1 MTNPIADASPG
12 PKARITGVVYLLYFL
27 SAILAEVFMKGI
39 VVSGDAAATANN
51 IQAHEP
57 LFRLG
62 LGTGLIATAWYI
74 ALTALLYEL
83 FKPVNRSISLV
94 AAFFSLVGCAIQAFG
109 SVFQLAPLVISGSS
123 ANLSAFKPEQ
133 SQALALMF
141 FKLDSQAQS
150 ITLVFFGLYCLLIGC
165 LIFKSTF
172 LPRILGALMA
182 LEQANRKQKVVVVG
196 VDAIADALAAVRDGR
211 LDATIFQDAK
221 GQAGAAV
228 ETAVKLIHKQPVEK
242 QVYIPFQ
249 LVTKENVG
257 RYLK

>member
-1 MTNPIADASPG
+1 MTNPIADASPR
-12 PKARITGVVYLLYFL
+12 PKARITGIVYLFYFL
-27 SAILAEVFMKGI
+27 TAILAEVFMKGI

-83 FKPVNRSISLV
+83 FKPVNRSVSLV

-109 SVFQLAPLVISGSS
+109 SVFQFAPLVISGSS
-123 ANLSAFKPEQ
+123 ADLSAFKPEQ
-133 SQALALMF
+133 SQALALIL
-141 FKLDSQAQS
+141 FKLDSQAQT

-172 LPRILGALMA
+172 LPRILGVLMVLAGLGWLTFLAPPLANALSPYVLVLGFLAELSLM
-182 LEQANRKQKVVVVG
+182 LWLLVKGVNVERWKQQA
-196 VDAIADALAAVRDGR
+196 AA
-211 LDATIFQDAK
+211 
-221 GQAGAAV
+221 
-228 ETAVKLIHKQPVEK
+228 E
-242 QVYIPFQ
+242 
-249 LVTKENVG
+249 
-257 RYLK
+257 

>member
-1 MTNPIADASPG
+1 MTNPVADASPR
-12 PKARITGVVYLLYFL
+12 PKARITGVVYLFYFL
-27 SAILAEVFMKGI
+27 TAILAEVFMKGI

-83 FKPVNRSISLV
+83 FKPVNRSVSLV

-109 SVFQLAPLVISGSS
+109 AVFQLAPLVISGSS
-123 ANLSAFKPEQ
+123 ADLSAFKPEE
-133 SQALALMF
+133 SQALALIL
-141 FKLDSQAQS
+141 FKLDSQAQT

-172 LPRILGALMA
+172 LPRILGVLMA
-182 LEQANRKQKVVVVG
+182 LAGLGWLTFLAPPLANALSPYVLVLGFLAELSLMLWLLVKGVNVQRWKQQA
-196 VDAIADALAAVRDGR
+196 AA
-211 LDATIFQDAK
+211 A
-221 GQAGAAV
+221 
-228 ETAVKLIHKQPVEK
+228 E
-242 QVYIPFQ
+242 
-249 LVTKENVG
+249 
-257 RYLK
+257 

>member
-1 MTNPIADASPG
+1 MTNPIADAPPR

-27 SAILAEVFMKGI
+27 TAILAEVFMKGI

-83 FKPVNRSISLV
+83 FKPVNRSVSLV

-109 SVFQLAPLVISGSS
+109 SVFQLAPLVLSGSS
-123 ANLSAFKPEQ
+123 ADLSAFKPEQ
-133 SQALALMF
+133 SQALALIL
-141 FKLDSQAQS
+141 FKLDSQAQT
-150 ITLVFFGLYCLLIGC
+150 ITLVFFGLYCLLIGF

-172 LPRILGALMA
+172 LPRILGVLMA
-182 LEQANRKQKVVVVG
+182 LAGLGWLTFLAPPLANALSPYVLVLGFLAELSLMLWLLLKGVNVQRWKQQA
-196 VDAIADALAAVRDGR
+196 AA
-211 LDATIFQDAK
+211 
-221 GQAGAAV
+221 
-228 ETAVKLIHKQPVEK
+228 E
-242 QVYIPFQ
+242 
-249 LVTKENVG
+249 
-257 RYLK
+257 

>member
-1 MTNPIADASPG
+1 MTNPIADAPPR

-27 SAILAEVFMKGI
+27 TAILAEVFMKGI

-83 FKPVNRSISLV
+83 FKPVNRSVSLV

-109 SVFQLAPLVISGSS
+109 AVFQLAPLVISGSS
-123 ANLSAFKPEQ
+123 ADLSAFKPEE
-133 SQALALMF
+133 SQALALIL
-141 FKLDSQAQS
+141 FKLDSQAQT
-150 ITLVFFGLYCLLIGC
+150 ITLVFFGLYCLLIGF

-172 LPRILGALMA
+172 LPRILGVLMA
-182 LEQANRKQKVVVVG
+182 LAGLGWLTFLAPPLANALSPYVLVLGFLAELSLMLWLLVKGVNVQRWKQQA
-196 VDAIADALAAVRDGR
+196 AA
-211 LDATIFQDAK
+211 A
-221 GQAGAAV
+221 
-228 ETAVKLIHKQPVEK
+228 E
-242 QVYIPFQ
+242 
-249 LVTKENVG
+249 
-257 RYLK
+257 

>member
-1 MTNPIADASPG
+1 MTNPIADAPPR

-27 SAILAEVFMKGI
+27 TAILAEVFMKGI

-83 FKPVNRSISLV
+83 FKPVNRSVSLV

-109 SVFQLAPLVISGSS
+109 AVFQLAPLVISGSS
-123 ANLSAFKPEQ
+123 ADLSAFKPEE
-133 SQALALMF
+133 SQALALIL
-141 FKLDSQAQS
+141 FKLDSQAQT
-150 ITLVFFGLYCLLIGC
+150 ITLVFFGLYCLLIGF

-172 LPRILGALMA
+172 LPRILGVLMA
-182 LEQANRKQKVVVVG
+182 LAGLGWLTFLAPPLANALSPYVLVLGFLAELSLMLWLLVKGVNVQRWKQQA
-196 VDAIADALAAVRDGR
+196 AA
-211 LDATIFQDAK
+211 
-221 GQAGAAV
+221 
-228 ETAVKLIHKQPVEK
+228 E
-242 QVYIPFQ
+242 
-249 LVTKENVG
+249 
-257 RYLK
+257 